1 MKPVIAI
8 VGRPNVGKSTLF
20 NQLTRSRDALVAD
33 FSGLTRDRQYGEG
46 TIDER
51 KFIVIDTGGL
61 GEADDSVDSLMVNQ
75 SLVAISEAD
84 IVLFIVDSKAGVMPA
99 DLAITKHLRSLE
111 GKRIYL
117 VANKSDGVD
126 TQLALAEFY
135 QLGLGEPMAIAAA
148 HNRGVKQLIAYVLDQ
163 LPKTDEIT
171 EEEAPPGTKIAVLGR
186 PNVGKSTL
194 VNRMLGEDR
203 VVVFDMPGTTR
214 DSIYI
219 PYERQGKH
227 YTLIDTAGIRRR
239 GKINEQVEKFSVIKA
254 LQAIDDADVV
264 LLVLDAKEGIVDQ
277 DLHLLGFALERGR
290 AIVIALNKWD
300 GLETHHKEHVK
311 SEIKRRLQFVS
322 FAKIHTISALH
333 GTGVGDLYGSIDK
346 AYASGQVRVSASQ
359 LTRFLEDA
367 IAAHQPPTV
376 NGRRI
381 KLRYA
386 HFGGSNP
393 PTIIIHGNQTEH
405 VDESYRRYLENS
417 FRQALKIIG
426 TPIKIIFKTSDNPYS
441 DGASKSTSRPAS
453 PKKFRGSRG
462 SKDS

>member
-46 TIDER
+46 TLNGQA
-51 KFIVIDTGGL
+51 FIVIDTGGL
-61 GEADDSVDSLMVNQ
+61 GEAESSVDSLMEKQ
-75 SLVAISEAD
+75 SLTAINEAD
-84 IVLFIVDSKAGVMPA
+84 IVLFLVDSKAGVLPA
-99 DLAITKHLRSLE
+99 DLAITEYLRSRE

-117 VANKSDGVD
+117 VANKSDGID
-126 TQLALAEFY
+126 TNVALAEFY
-135 QLGLGEPMAIAAA
+135 RLGLGEPIPIAAA
-148 HNRGVKQLIAYVLDQ
+148 HNRGVKQLIEDVLAD
-163 LPKTDEIT
+163 LPVFNEAHN
-171 EEEAPPGTKIAVLGR
+171 EEGPQGTKIAVLGR

-194 VNRMLGEDR
+194 VNRMLGEER

-239 GKINEQVEKFSVIKA
+239 GKVNEQVEKFSIIKA
-254 LQAIDDADVV
+254 LQAIDDANVV
-264 LLVLDAKEGIVDQ
+264 LLVLDAREGIVDQ

-300 GLETHHKEHVK
+300 GLESHHKEHIK
-311 SEIKRRLQFVS
+311 NEIKRRLQFVS

-333 GTGVGDLYGSIDK
+333 GTGVGDLYTSIDK
-346 AYASGQVRVSASQ
+346 AYASSQIRVSASQ
-359 LTRFLEDA
+359 LTRYLEDA

-386 HFGGSNP
+386 HFGGVNP

-405 VDESYRRYLENS
+405 LDESYRRYLENS
-417 FRQALKIIG
+417 FRQALKIHG
-426 TPIKIIFKTSDNPYS
+426 TPVKIIFKTSENPYRPS
-441 DGASKSTSRPAS
+441 VKPSERQSKLKSR
-453 PKKFRGSRG
+453 KK
-462 SKDS
+462 KEQ

>member
-1 MKPVIAI
+1 
-8 VGRPNVGKSTLF
+8 
-20 NQLTRSRDALVAD
+20 
-33 FSGLTRDRQYGEG
+33 
-46 TIDER
+46 
-51 KFIVIDTGGL
+51 
-61 GEADDSVDSLMVNQ
+61 
-75 SLVAISEAD
+75 
-84 IVLFIVDSKAGVMPA
+84 
-99 DLAITKHLRSLE
+99 
-111 GKRIYL
+111 
-117 VANKSDGVD
+117 
-126 TQLALAEFY
+126 
-135 QLGLGEPMAIAAA
+135 
-148 HNRGVKQLIAYVLDQ
+148 
-163 LPKTDEIT
+163 
-171 EEEAPPGTKIAVLGR
+171 LGR

-264 LLVLDAKEGIVDQ
+264 LLVLDASEGIVDQ

-367 IAAHQPPTV
+367 IAAHQPPTI

-393 PTIIIHGNQTEH
+393 PTIIIHGNQAEH

-426 TPIKIIFKTSDNPYS
+426 TPIKIIFKTGENPYS
-441 DGASKSTSRPAS
+441 DSGSKSASRPAA
-453 PKKFRGSRG
+453 PKKFRGS
-462 SKDS
+462 KDK

>member
-61 GEADDSVDSLMVNQ
+61 GEAEESVDSLMVNQ
-75 SLVAISEAD
+75 SLTAIAEAD
-84 IVLFIVDSKAGVMPA
+84 IVLFIVDAKAGVMPA
-99 DLAITKHLRSLE
+99 DLAITKHLRALE

-117 VANKSDGVD
+117 IVNKSDGVD

-135 QLGLGEPMAIAAA
+135 RLGLGEPMAIAAA
-148 HNRGVKQLIAYVLDQ
+148 HNRGVKQLIEYVLDQ
-163 LPKTDEIT
+163 LPKADETT

-264 LLVLDAKEGIVDQ
+264 LLVLDASEGIVDQ

-367 IAAHQPPTV
+367 IAAHQPPTI

-393 PTIIIHGNQTEH
+393 PTIIIHGNQAEH

-426 TPIKIIFKTSDNPYS
+426 TPIKIIFKTGENPYS
-441 DGASKSTSRPAS
+441 DSGSKSASRPAA
-453 PKKFRGSRG
+453 PKKFRGS
-462 SKDS
+462 KDK